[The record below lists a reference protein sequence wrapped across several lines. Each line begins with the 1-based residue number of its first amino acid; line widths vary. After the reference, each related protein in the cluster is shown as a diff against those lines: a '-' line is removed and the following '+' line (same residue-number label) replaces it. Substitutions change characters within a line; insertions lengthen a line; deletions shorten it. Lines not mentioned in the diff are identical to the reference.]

1 VQWEIWQ
8 KGFSEDRILDQESCV
23 QHKLYINNNAV
34 QAGLAQT
41 AEDSLLFCISSKIEN
56 CEEASGRQRLK
67 PGFRKLGSA

>member
-41 AEDSLLFCISSKIEN
+41 AEDYPYCSAYL
-56 CEEASGRQRLK
+56 
-67 PGFRKLGSA
+67 RKLKIAKKQAAGSG